1 MMNDPDRELLKEIQ
15 KVHHQMPRWVISLLV
30 IGLLFI
36 TAYYTASLL
45 ILLLISGIIAYL
57 LSNVIKRIEYLGIKR
72 TVAVAAVY
80 FVAGLVI
87 TGVDIMLIPCLQ
99 QETKNLTEKLPE
111 ITQQAEGAFRD
122 LRGYPFAEDMIE
134 KILSG
139 LAQPSHLISKML
151 NMSDLFSQAASVA
164 FAMIIIPFFIFF
176 ILKDWPVLLKRIM
189 HWIPSAYVETSI
201 AALSEI
207 NILAGSYLR
216 GLAIECSSVGAM
228 AAVGL
233 AMLGVNYPVTLG
245 IVTAA
250 ANVIPYVGPIVS
262 CLIACLI
269 AFIQFKSA
277 GSVLNVVLLYT
288 CVKLLDDFLVQPLTI
303 GRSVKLHPMLL
314 VITIIAGQKLFGIIG
329 MVLAVPAVTIAQKVV
344 VIFLEGRRNR
354 AAQPKALKHSHE
366 IIV

>member
-1 MMNDPDRELLKEIQ
+1 MMNDPDRELLKEIR
-15 KVHHQMPRWVISLLV
+15 KVHHQIPRWVIGLLLTGLLV
-30 IGLLFI
+30 I

-45 ILLLISGIIAYL
+45 ILLLISGIVAYL

-80 FVAGLVI
+80 LVAVLVI
-87 TGVDIMLIPCLQ
+87 IAADIMLIPCLQ
-99 QETKNLTEKLPE
+99 QETRNLTEKLPE
-111 ITQQAEGAFRD
+111 ITQQAEGAFKD

-134 KILSG
+134 KILTG
-139 LAQPSHLISKML
+139 LAKPSHLLSKML

-164 FAMIIIPFFIFF
+164 FAMILIPFFVFF
-176 ILKDWPVLLKRIM
+176 ILKDWPAILKKIM
-189 HWIPSAYVETSI
+189 RWIPSAYVETSI

-228 AAVGL
+228 ASLGL
-233 AMLGVNYPVTLG
+233 AILGVNYPVTLG
-245 IVTAA
+245 IVTAV

-269 AFIQFKSA
+269 AFIQFKSTGA
-277 GSVLNVVLLYT
+277 VLNVVLLYT

-314 VITIIAGQKLFGIIG
+314 VITIVAGQKLFGIMG
-329 MVLAVPAVTIAQKVV
+329 MVLAVPAVTIVQKVV
-344 VIFLEGRRNR
+344 VIFLEDRRNR
-354 AAQPKALKHSHE
+354 AGKSEALKHSHE

>member
-1 MMNDPDRELLKEIQ
+1 MMNDPDRELLKEIR
-15 KVHHQMPRWVISLLV
+15 KVHHQIPRWVIGLLLTGLLV
-30 IGLLFI
+30 I

-45 ILLLISGIIAYL
+45 ILLLISGIVAYL

-80 FVAGLVI
+80 LVAVLVI
-87 TGVDIMLIPCLQ
+87 IAADIMLIPCLQ
-99 QETKNLTEKLPE
+99 QETRNLTEKLPE
-111 ITQQAEGAFRD
+111 ITQQAEGAFKD

-134 KILSG
+134 KILTG
-139 LAQPSHLISKML
+139 LAKPSHLLSKML

-164 FAMIIIPFFIFF
+164 FAMILIPFFVFF
-176 ILKDWPVLLKRIM
+176 ILKDWPAILKKIM
-189 HWIPSAYVETSI
+189 RWIPSAYVETSI

-228 AAVGL
+228 ASLGL
-233 AMLGVNYPVTLG
+233 AILGVNYPVTLG
-245 IVTAA
+245 IVTAV

-269 AFIQFKSA
+269 AFIQFKSTGA
-277 GSVLNVVLLYT
+277 VLNVVLLYT

-314 VITIIAGQKLFGIIG
+314 VITIVAGQKLFGIMG
-329 MVLAVPAVTIAQKVV
+329 MVLAVPAVTIVQKVV
-344 VIFLEGRRNR
+344 VIFLEDRRNR
-354 AAQPKALKHSHE
+354 AEKSEALKHSHE

>member
-1 MMNDPDRELLKEIQ
+1 MKKETDNELLQEIAR
-15 KVHHQMPRWVISLLV
+15 VHHQIPRWVI
-30 IGLLFI
+30 GLLLTGLLAI

-45 ILLLISGIIAYL
+45 VLLLIAGIIAYL
-57 LSNVIKRIEYLGIKR
+57 LSNGIRRIEYLGVKR

-80 FVAGLVI
+80 AGAGLL
-87 TGVDIMLIPCLQ
+87 LIAADLILVPCLQ
-99 QETKNLTEKLPE
+99 QETKNLTEKMPE
-111 ITQQAEGAFRD
+111 ITQQAEDAFAG
-122 LRGYPFAEDMIE
+122 LRNYPFAGDLID
-134 KILSG
+134 KVLSG
-139 LAQPSHLISKML
+139 LAEPGHLLSRVL

-164 FAMIIIPFFIFF
+164 FAMILIPFFVFF
-176 ILKDWPVLLKRIM
+176 ILKDWPDALRKIM
-189 HWIPSAYVETSI
+189 QSIPADYVETTV

-216 GLAIECSSVGAM
+216 GLAIECSAVGAM

-233 AMLGVNYPVTLG
+233 AMAGVNYPVTLG

-250 ANVIPYVGPIVS
+250 ANVIPYIGPIFS

-277 GSVLNVVLLYT
+277 DAVLNVLLLYT

-329 MVLAVPAVTIAQKVV
+329 MVLAVPAVTIVQKIV
-344 VIFLEGRRNR
+344 VIFLEDRRSSS
-354 AAQPKALKHSHE
+354 AQPEALKHSHE

>member
-1 MMNDPDRELLKEIQ
+1 MKKETDNELLKEIL
-15 KVHHQMPRWVISLLV
+15 KVHHQMPRWVI
-30 IGLLFI
+30 GLLLTGLLII

-45 ILLLISGIIAYL
+45 VLLLMSGILAYL

-80 FVAGLVI
+80 LGAGLLLI
-87 TGVDIMLIPCLQ
+87 AADLILIPCLQ

-111 ITQQAEGAFRD
+111 ITQQAESAFVN
-122 LRGYPFAEDMIE
+122 LREYPFAEDLID
-134 KILSG
+134 KILTG

-151 NMSDLFSQAASVA
+151 NVSDIFSHAASVA
-164 FAMIIIPFFIFF
+164 FAMILIPFFVFF
-176 ILKDWPVLLKRIM
+176 ILKDWPDILRKIM
-189 HWIPSAYVETSI
+189 RSIPSGYVETSI

-277 GSVLNVVLLYT
+277 GAVLNVVLLYT

>member
-1 MMNDPDRELLKEIQ
+1 MMNDPDRELLKEIR
-15 KVHHQMPRWVISLLV
+15 KVHHQIPQWIV
-30 IGLLFI
+30 GLLLTGLVVI
-36 TAYYTASLL
+36 TAYYTTSLL

-57 LSNVIKRIEYLGIKR
+57 LSNVIKRLEYLGIKR

-80 FVAGLVI
+80 LVAGLAI
-87 TGVDIMLIPCLQ
+87 IGADIMLIPCLQ
-99 QETKNLTEKLPE
+99 QEMRNLTEKLPE
-111 ITQQAEGAFRD
+111 IIQQAEGAFKD
-122 LRGYPFAEDMIE
+122 LRGYPFAEDLIE

-139 LAQPSHLISKML
+139 LAQPSHLFSKML

-164 FAMIIIPFFIFF
+164 FAMILIPFFVFF
-176 ILKDWPVLLKRIM
+176 ILKDWPVMLSKIM
-189 HWIPSAYVETSI
+189 RWIPSQYVETSV

-228 AAVGL
+228 AAIGL

-245 IVTAA
+245 IVTAV
-250 ANVIPYVGPIVS
+250 ANVIPYIGPIIS

-269 AFIQFKSA
+269 AFIQFKSTGA
-277 GSVLNVVLLYT
+277 VLNVVLLYT

-314 VITIIAGQKLFGIIG
+314 IITIVAGQKLFGIMG
-329 MVLAVPAVTIAQKVV
+329 MVLAVPVVTIVQKI
-344 VIFLEGRRNR
+344 VIIFHEDRRNR
-354 AAQPKALKHSHE
+354 ADKSEALKHSQE

>member
-1 MMNDPDRELLKEIQ
+1 MMKEPDRELLKEIQ
-15 KVHHQMPRWVISLLV
+15 KVHHQIPRWVIGLLLTGLLV
-30 IGLLFI
+30 I

-57 LSNVIKRIEYLGIKR
+57 LSTVITRIEYLGINR

-80 FVAGLVI
+80 FCAGLLLI
-87 TGVDIMLIPCLQ
+87 GADILIIPCLQ
-99 QETKNLTEKLPE
+99 QETRNLTEKLPE
-111 ITQQAEGAFRD
+111 ITQQAEAAFKD

-134 KILSG
+134 KILRTM
-139 LAQPSHLISKML
+139 AQPSHLLSKL
-151 NMSDLFSQAASVA
+151 PNMSDLFSQAASVA
-164 FAMIIIPFFIFF
+164 FAMILIPFFVFF
-176 ILKDWPVLLKRIM
+176 ILRDWPAILKKIM
-189 HWIPSAYVETSI
+189 RWIPSAYVETSI

-207 NILAGSYLR
+207 DILVGRYLR
-216 GLAIECSSVGAM
+216 GLAIECSTVGAM
-228 AAVGL
+228 ASLGL

-250 ANVIPYVGPIVS
+250 ANVIPYIGPIIS

-277 GSVLNVVLLYT
+277 GAAISVVLLYT
-288 CVKLLDDFLVQPLTI
+288 GIKLLDDFLVQPLTI

-314 VITIIAGQKLFGIIG
+314 VITIIAGQKLFGILG

-344 VIFLEGRRNR
+344 VIFFEDRRNR
-354 AAQPKALKHSHE
+354 AVKSEALQHSHE